1 MEILTE
7 EEKIFLKKI
16 EQRKIKHKE
25 ASQKYRD
32 TNKNKI
38 AEYNKT
44 YNENQKSKMNEIKSK
59 LPPRQEQEPAKIN
72 IQQIQQAPPK
82 IDKRTRRGKKQTA
95 TTGEIKPS
103 YETRAEPLEY
113 STIDQYINKA
123 NIINKIFNKKSLS
136 QEAKGEIRKLLNDN
150 KDINENLILNEMK
163 YINND
168 IEPTINTL
176 RTHYKNDN
184 IFRAYIIILVVITSH
199 LKTLNK
205 SVYQT
210 LTKLN
215 IYLNEQT
222 QEKRKENKI
231 EEADKEKI
239 ISLNKTEILK
249 NLYKL
254 TNYKDKLI
262 YALYCLFPARR
273 EEWRLTKLTT
283 ETNKEKLKDPNDNYL
298 ILSNPKRIIFN
309 NYKTDK
315 TYGQQVFNIDD
326 KDLNKIIDEYII
338 NNGLKTGD
346 YLFSLDRD
354 KREEISQPN
363 FSKLISN
370 VFNKVYNIHISLRFL
385 RISWIKDFLNKNPT
399 IKQKEILAY
408 KMAHSKEEQEKY
420 NKI

>member
-44 YNENQKSKMNEIKSK
+44 YNEHQKSKMNEIKSK

-168 IEPTINTL
+168 IEPTINAL

-184 IFRAYIIILVVITSH
+184 TFKAYINILVVITSH

-210 LTKLN
+210 LTKLG

-338 NNGLKTGD
+338 NNG
-346 YLFSLDRD
+346 
-354 KREEISQPN
+354 
-363 FSKLISN
+363 
-370 VFNKVYNIHISLRFL
+370 
-385 RISWIKDFLNKNPT
+385 
-399 IKQKEILAY
+399 
-408 KMAHSKEEQEKY
+408 
-420 NKI
+420 